1 MMNALIV
8 AKYSKLEW
16 EMKCS
21 GQSQDQ
27 ILAKYSKERANV
39 GAILKSHEKQLA
51 VRNLFTSAFQCSIV
65 MLEDM
70 PKVAVNLYDLIIVLG
85 GDNSFTYASH
95 FVHSTPILGINSD
108 PDRSSGCL
116 TRYAIKTEQ
125 DVYDLVEALDFNNFR
140 IESWARL
147 EATLDGQ
154 KITPA
159 TSEYFLGERLRKYM
173 SRHVLVYRGQEV
185 EQKCSG
191 FIIAT
196 GAGSTG
202 WYRSTMPDPGET
214 EWRPET
220 KRAAF
225 IATEQYQPMGRW
237 DKSSNKWID
246 VGVNPNLKW
255 GNIEEGE
262 EIKIYSLND
271 NDGHISIDSWEERPF
286 NRGSEARIYLGEPL
300 QVLVPNELG

>member
-1 MMNALIV
+1 MNALIV

-39 GAILKSHEKQLA
+39 EAILKSHEKQLA
-51 VRNLFTSAFQCSIV
+51 VRKLFTSAFQCNIV
-65 MLEDM
+65 MLEDV
-70 PKVAVNLYDLIIVLG
+70 PKVAVNLYDLIIILG

-116 TRYAIKTEQ
+116 TRCAIKTEQ
-125 DVYDLVEALDFNNFR
+125 DVYDLVEALDFNDFN

-147 EATLDGQ
+147 EATLDGA
-154 KITPA
+154 KLTPA

-173 SRHVLVYRGQEV
+173 SRHVLVYKGQEI

-191 FIIAT
+191 LIVAT

-202 WYRSTMPDPGET
+202 WYKSALSDGVTSTWEPKDKVASFLTTEAYSQGARSSPHSG
-214 EWRPET
+214 W
-220 KRAAF
+220 
-225 IATEQYQPMGRW
+225 
-237 DKSSNKWID
+237 
-246 VGVNPNLKW
+246 L
-255 GNIEEGE
+255 EEGE
-262 EIKIYSLND
+262 EIKVYSLND

-286 NRGSEARIYLGEPL
+286 NRGSEVKIYLGEPL
-300 QVLVPNELG
+300 QVLVPNGFR